1 MQKAATHRP
10 CLHTDFLQGR
20 VVTALCT
27 SSLHNIFRFHVKEH
41 GTGLQNSSHIFGSVL
56 TCSHH
61 TLPALQ
67 GGSGHCQVSWSIR
80 YLFLRNEASVR
91 NPSPLLTP
99 RCARSRG
106 VSASSIHALW
116 QASVRPGTNAHT
128 CKYPQGWG
136 QSDLTRSTGTATQ
149 GNTQGLPT

>member
-1 MQKAATHRP
+1 M
-10 CLHTDFLQGR
+10 
-20 VVTALCT
+20 TALCT

-41 GTGLQNSSHIFGSVL
+41 GTGLQDSSHIFGSAL

-80 YLFLRNEASVR
+80 YLFLRNEVSVR

-99 RCARSRG
+99 RCVRSRG

-116 QASVRPGTNAHT
+116 QASIRPGINAHM